1 MHSADLHS
9 VEFGLV
15 RFFQNSHK
23 LKVALHSAEN
33 PKKFAQCGSFFGS
46 CNVKISP
53 CIVRNLHSADFF
65 WFWILL
71 RTVQGLTV
79 SSTYQLPIY
88 YLSTTYQL
96 PIMIRNQTEQNISLR
111 HRVCIEKPG
120 WCYRKR
126 WFKVTSYINL
136 QFHRAILLL
145 CTTTSDVVVSYIL
158 FTEEPY
164 YYVLFSWRRYCYR
177 YV

>member
-1 MHSADLHS
+1 MRTYYISASFRICLLIVTNRICTFLRYYLHTYIYYVLCILDFFDAYLSPSGHRGCVISHFRTSIYLDSSSAFVYSKSLHSADLHS

-65 WFWILL
+65 
-71 RTVQGLTV
+71 
-79 SSTYQLPIY
+79 
-88 YLSTTYQL
+88 
-96 PIMIRNQTEQNISLR
+96 
-111 HRVCIEKPG
+111 
-120 WCYRKR
+120 
-126 WFKVTSYINL
+126 
-136 QFHRAILLL
+136 
-145 CTTTSDVVVSYIL
+145 
-158 FTEEPY
+158 
-164 YYVLFSWRRYCYR
+164 
-177 YV
+177 